1 MLNNTNLITTST
13 LITKINEFKNKVPNI
28 TNLAT
33 TASLTAVE
41 NEIPNVSNLVETLDY
56 NTTSQ

>member
-1 MLNNTNLITTST
+1 MLNNTNLVTAIT
-13 LITKINEFKNKVPNI
+13 LNAKINEVKNKVPNI

-33 TASLTAVE
+33 TTSLTAVE